1 MASYDLLG
9 NIAIIKGESN
19 GKRKTKVQK
28 MREAKRLLK
37 IPIIKTVLEKV
48 GKVHGRLR
56 SINTKFLAGEKNTIA
71 RHREND
77 CTFKFDVSTC
87 YFSSRL
93 SGERKMIAG
102 KIKKKDKVL
111 VMFAGVGVYPIVIN
125 KYVNPTN
132 KIVGVELGKDCK
144 KYALENLKLNK
155 MVGEIEIIQGDVK
168 RKVNKKGLGL
178 FDVVIMARPN
188 LKESFLKY
196 GLSVCKKGSRI
207 FYNGFGHIDDKKK
220 MTDDLI
226 EEAKKLGRKIKI
238 MRVVKAGDIAPY
250 KYRWRVEIKVLN

>member
-9 NIAIIKGESN
+9 NIAIIKGDSN
-19 GKRKTKVQK
+19 GKKKTKVQK
-28 MREAKRLLK
+28 VREAKKLLK
-37 IPIIKTVLEKV
+37 IPVVKTVLEKV

-56 SINTKFLAGEKNTIA
+56 SMHTRFLAGEKNTIA
-71 RHREND
+71 IHKEND
-77 CTFKFDVSTC
+77 CVFKFDVSTC

-93 SGERKMIAG
+93 SGERKMIAQ
-102 KIKKKDKVL
+102 KVKKKDKVL

-125 KYVNPTN
+125 KIKKPVRV
-132 KIVGVELGKDCK
+132 VGVEIGRDCC
-144 KYALENLKLNK
+144 KYFKENLKLNK
-155 MVGEIEIIQGDVK
+155 MIGEIEIIQGDVK
-168 RKVNKKGLGL
+168 RKVNKKLGK

-188 LKESFLKY
+188 LDDSFLKQ

-226 EEAKKLGRKIKI
+226 KEAESLKRKIKI

-250 KYRWRVEIKVLN
+250 KFRWRVEIRVLK